1 MSPTRE
7 LPFPLAALNFVSDGG
22 SQYCSYDY
30 QKKLQAYGLRPSM
43 SGKDNC
49 YDNASVETFFKS
61 LKAELIWRQQWPTRR
76 QAEAAILILKSVNAG
91 ESWCYNRKVKGAVV
105 RAYRPF
111 DKRRSGDDWQGLLTM
126 SRGKPLAEAQTAAL
140 FAILFWGST
149 YVIFSV
155 RSVFFPPT
163 SIDLFSPKR
172 LVMTFCGAMLFL
184 FAAAWTGRRMGLG
197 VKRPLFWPIISTIAA
212 SAALLLL
219 RIMYD
224 DLTDPGSFGFADHG
238 GWILVWSGY
247 FLSGIALISSTKK
260 AAVEAPKAAEV
271 KPEVEASPTIW
282 VQRNKRSIPLSVDDI
297 DWLEAQGNYV
307 YAHAAESG
315 GLLRSSLSSL
325 EDRLKSSGF
334 IRVHRS
340 ALCHKQ
346 RIQAVKRKSCGALV
360 VILHGGAE
368 LPVGRR
374 YAADVTALT
383 SA

>member
-1 MSPTRE
+1 MR
-7 LPFPLAALNFVSDGG
+7 LH
-22 SQYCSYDY
+22 
-30 QKKLQAYGLRPSM
+30 RP
-43 SGKDNC
+43 
-49 YDNASVETFFKS
+49 Y
-61 LKAELIWRQQWPTRR
+61 
-76 QAEAAILILKSVNAG
+76 
-91 ESWCYNRKVKGAVV
+91 
-105 RAYRPF
+105 
-111 DKRRSGDDWQGLLTM
+111 DKRCPGDDRHGLLTM
-126 SRGKPLAEAQTAAL
+126 SSGKPLAEAQTAAL

-163 SIDLFSPKR
+163 SIDFFSLKR
-172 LVMTFCGAMLFL
+172 LAMTFCGAMLFL
-184 FAAAWTGRRMGLG
+184 FAVAWTGRRMGLS
-197 VKRPLFWPIISTIAA
+197 VKRPLVWPIISTIAA
-212 SAALLLL
+212 SVALLLL

-247 FLSGIALISSTKK
+247 FLSGITLISSARK
-260 AAVEAPKAAEV
+260 AAVEPPKAAEA
-271 KPEVEASPTIW
+271 KAEASPTIW

-307 YAHAAESG
+307 YAHAADSG

-340 ALCHKQ
+340 ALCRKQ
-346 RIQAVKRKSCGALV
+346 RIQAVERKSCGALV
-360 VILHGGAE
+360 IILHGGAE